1 MRKNQ
6 LYPECIVSPG
16 YDGASVMSG
25 RCAGVQQKICEVVP
39 HAAYVHCYA
48 HCLNLVIVDSTNSV
62 FEASNFFSL
71 MELLLCFFVTKCYS
85 CYFPQE
91 AV

>member
-1 MRKNQ
+1 M
-6 LYPECIVSPG
+6 YG
-16 YDGASVMSG
+16 YDGASVISG

-48 HCLNLVIVDSTNSV
+48 HCLNLVLADSTKSV

-71 MELLLCFFVTKCYS
+71 MELLYFFVTKCCS